1 MNKIYLPGKWLSLQI
16 FLAVTCLAAILVS
29 LIIPGAKAQNIT
41 EINQRVILIE
51 WDGAQRNHFLELYDG
66 DQLPNLKAMVEAGG
80 LLRTDLIINT
90 ETCLEGS
97 GDGYDLETGP
107 ANAAMHT
114 GYGYP
119 VMQNQDNR
127 YPNPIPAGL
136 TFYERLKQAYPE
148 VKTGLVSNRCQD
160 FWPLPALENAQLT
173 MDYWWDMYSRNAIVT
188 AKVNEFLGLYSSS
201 PFFLFIHYVTPDNAG
216 HALGENSA
224 EYTNTTMD
232 ADTQLGLIL
241 AKLSDLGIAGSTT
254 VLVTTD
260 HGFDEDGFDHEACTD
275 DNRDIWIAANDS
287 VVIGNFDF
295 PAYQTGL
302 TPALFDIFGMDKN
315 AVEPAFPSHS
325 LYLMPDPTQTPT
337 PTETPDTTLTPTGT
351 LEMTPT
357 PTSTSATTSTP
368 TGTPENT
375 STPTETPLPT
385 PTPTETPTP
394 TTSSYKLVF
403 VTGTTYS
410 GNLGGLS
417 GADQICQNV
426 ADQAGLP
433 GTYKAWLSD
442 SLTSV
447 SSRIAHASM
456 PYQRVDGV
464 IIANNWSDLADGV
477 LGAALSIT
485 ESGEP
490 VIGAAVWTNS
500 KANGAIASTT
510 NTCTDWG
517 ATNGQGYRGNDSSA
531 TRYWTMSGL
540 LGCNY
545 YLHLYCFQE

>member
-1 MNKIYLPGKWLSLQI
+1 MNKIYVTSTWISFLM
-16 FLAVTCLAAILVS
+16 FLAVICLAIILIS
-29 LIIPGAKAQNIT
+29 LTIPGAKAQNIT

-51 WDGAQRNHFLELYDG
+51 WDGAQRNHFLELYDS

-80 LLRTDLIINT
+80 LLRTDFIINT

-107 ANAAMHT
+107 ANSAMHS

-160 FWPLPALENAQLT
+160 FWPLPALQNAQLT

-224 EYTNTTMD
+224 EYTNTMID

-241 AKLSDLGIAGSTT
+241 AKLSDLGIASSTT

-260 HGFDEDGFDHEACTD
+260 HGFGEDAFDHEACTN
-275 DNRDIWIAANDS
+275 DNWDIWIAANRS
-287 VVIGNFDF
+287 QVIGNFEV
-295 PAYQTGL
+295 PMYQTGL
-302 TPALFDIFGMDKN
+302 TPTLFDIFGMDKD
-315 AVEPAFPSHS
+315 AVEPAFPSQS
-325 LYLMPDPTQTPT
+325 FYLMPDPTETPT
-337 PTETPDTTLTPTGT
+337 PTETPDTTLTPT
-351 LEMTPT
+351 MAPT
-357 PTSTSATTSTP
+357 ITE
-368 TGTPENT
+368 TPEN
-375 STPTETPLPT
+375 T
-385 PTPTETPTP
+385 PTPTETPLTTPTPTDTPTP
-394 TTSSYKLVF
+394 TTAPYKLVF

-417 GADQICQNV
+417 GADQICQSL

-447 SSRIAHASM
+447 SSRITHASV

-464 IIANNWSDLADGV
+464 IIANNWSDLTDSS
-477 LGAALSIT
+477 LGAAISIT
-485 ESGEP
+485 ESGEI
-490 VIGAAVWTNS
+490 VVGTAVWTNS

-517 ATNGQGYRGNDSSA
+517 ATSGQGFRGNDSSMN
-531 TRYWTMSGL
+531 RYWTMSGL

-545 YLHLYCFQE
+545 SLHLYCFQD